1 MDQGMLAWQKSSYSG
16 TDDNCV
22 EVAHLPL
29 GDLAIRD
36 NKNPTRP
43 ILRFAADEWRTFISG
58 MKVDRFTQPAPGM
71 GMASKRNIAD
81 DSKFL

>member
-1 MDQGMLAWQKSSYSG
+1 MLTWQKSSYSG

-36 NKNPTRP
+36 SKNPNGPVLLLT
-43 ILRFAADEWRTFISG
+43 AGEWHAFITD
-58 MKVDRFTQPAPGM
+58 MKGDRFTQPALGM
-71 GMASKRNIAD
+71 SVLI
-81 DSKFL
+81 